1 MNNNK
6 SDEKLNKIFENN
18 DKINDETIEEINKI
32 EELEE
37 LEELEGNKTEEL
49 RESRIEE
56 INEFEEKVRQYVE
69 KNPVYLV
76 IMTPCY
82 GGVCHVDFTICLI
95 ETMSLLSKYGIKT
108 TFEVCRNDSLVSR
121 ARNGLIAKAM
131 SRNPTHLFFIDSDIA
146 WNPFDVLK
154 LIVSDKELVGGIY
167 PKKKYK
173 LDIFKDKDILKK
185 YDENL
190 NKSVLK
196 NMLNQNDFPEC
207 KMVDYNFIT
216 ESSRI
221 NIINNL
227 IELKHLPTGF
237 MMIKRCVID
246 ELMDKYKETKYNDD
260 TGLLFDEE
268 QKYAYALFDCGVE
281 NEQYM
286 SEDWTFCNRYKK
298 IGGNIYADITIDL
311 IHIGSTY
318 YRGKTASIFV

>member
-1 MNNNK
+1 MSDNK
-6 SDEKLNKIFENN
+6 LNEKLNQVFENN
-18 DKINDETIEEINKI
+18 DKINDESIEETSEKNKI
-32 EELEE
+32 
-37 LEELEGNKTEEL
+37 EEL

-56 INEFEEKVRQYVE
+56 INEFEEKVKQYVE
-69 KNPVYLV
+69 KNPVHLV

-95 ETMSLLSKYGIKT
+95 NTMALLSKYEIKT
-108 TFEVCRNDSLVSR
+108 TFEVCINDSLVSR

-131 SRNPTHLFFIDSDIA
+131 SRNPTHLFFIDSDIV
-146 WNPFDVLK
+146 WKPIDVLK
-154 LIVSDKELVGGIY
+154 LIISDKELVGGIY

-173 LDIFKDKDILKK
+173 LDIFKNKDILKK
-185 YDENL
+185 YEENL
-190 NKSVLK
+190 NKSIFK
-196 NMLNQNDFPEC
+196 NMMNENDFPEC
-207 KMVDYNFIT
+207 KMVNYNFIT
-216 ESSRI
+216 ESPKI

-246 ELMDKYKETKYNDD
+246 ELMEKYKETKYNDD

-298 IGGNIYADITIDL
+298 IGGKIYTDITIDL

-318 YRGKTASIFV
+318 YKGKTVSIFV

>member
-1 MNNNK
+1 MSDNK
-6 SDEKLNKIFENN
+6 LNEKLNQVFENN
-18 DKINDETIEEINKI
+18 DKINDESIEETSEKNKI
-32 EELEE
+32 
-37 LEELEGNKTEEL
+37 EEL

-56 INEFEEKVRQYVE
+56 INEFEEKVKQYVE
-69 KNPVYLV
+69 KNPVHLV

-95 ETMSLLSKYGIKT
+95 NTMTLLSKYEIKT

-146 WNPFDVLK
+146 WKPIDVLK
-154 LIVSDKELVGGIY
+154 LIISDKELVGGIY

-185 YDENL
+185 YEENL
-190 NKSVLK
+190 NKSIFK
-196 NMLNQNDFPEC
+196 NMMNENDFPEC
-207 KMVDYNFIT
+207 KMVNYNFIT
-216 ESSRI
+216 ESPKI

-246 ELMDKYKETKYNDD
+246 ELMEKYKETKYNDD
-260 TGLLFDEE
+260 TELLFDEE

-298 IGGNIYADITIDL
+298 IGGKIYTDITIDL

-318 YRGKTASIFV
+318 YKGKTVSIFV

>member
-1 MNNNK
+1 MNDNK
-6 SDEKLNKIFENN
+6 LNEKLNQVFENN
-18 DKINDETIEEINKI
+18 DKINDESIEETSEKNKI
-32 EELEE
+32 
-37 LEELEGNKTEEL
+37 EEL

-56 INEFEEKVRQYVE
+56 INEFEEKVKQYVE
-69 KNPVYLV
+69 KNPVHLV

-95 ETMSLLSKYGIKT
+95 NTMALLNKYEIKT

-146 WNPFDVLK
+146 WKPIDVLK
-154 LIVSDKELVGGIY
+154 LIISDKELVGGIY

-173 LDIFKDKDILKK
+173 LEIFKDKDILKK
-185 YDENL
+185 YEENL
-190 NKSVLK
+190 NKSIFK
-196 NMLNQNDFPEC
+196 NMMNENDFPEC
-207 KMVDYNFIT
+207 KMVNYNFIT
-216 ESSRI
+216 ESPKI

-246 ELMDKYKETKYNDD
+246 ELMEKYKETKYNDD

-298 IGGNIYADITIDL
+298 IGGKIYTDITIDL

-318 YRGKTASIFV
+318 YKGKTVSIFV